1 MSGINHGANLG
12 DDVIYSGTVAAATE
26 GRFLGLP
33 ALAVSLV
40 VGEGRHFDTAASV
53 TRQLVTQLADHPLPP
68 NTILNVNVPDLPL
81 DQLGRL
87 ATTRLGFRHRS
98 EPVIRT
104 MDPRDRPVYWVGN
117 AGSGQDAGPGTDFHA
132 VAAGQVSVS
141 PIKVDLTDH
150 GSLGPLG
157 DWLQTLV

>member
-1 MSGINHGANLG
+1 M
-12 DDVIYSGTVAAATE
+12 
-26 GRFLGLP
+26 
-33 ALAVSLV
+33 
-40 VGEGRHFDTAASV
+40 
-53 TRQLVTQLADHPLPP
+53 
-68 NTILNVNVPDLPL
+68 
-81 DQLGRL
+81 
-87 ATTRLGFRHRS
+87 
-98 EPVIRT
+98 IRT